1 MNRRTE
7 LAFVTILLLLAA
19 VLRLWSLGDLPPGFA
34 TDELASIHMTELV
47 RGGYVAVYY
56 VTPDGTSRAGLYG
69 VVNNVVTGP
78 VGDGLLGYRV
88 LPASSGLL
96 TLALLYALARRLFGV
111 RVALVALAVA
121 VVNLRLILL
130 ARSATAE
137 TLVIPFVL
145 LALLVLVMAFNLR
158 RTIHFHAPGTM
169 LFAGLAFLAGTAG
182 YLHFTAL
189 LIGPLCVLFA
199 AHLILTGQPV
209 SRRVWS
215 SAVFVVVLASII
227 GLPYLVSTFR
237 EVETSE
243 PYLLWSARPQSLRD
257 VVDGVL
263 QTIGGVV
270 WQGDAR
276 VTHAVGE
283 AALLGPLLA
292 LLMVIG
298 VVEGVR
304 RWRDPRYALL
314 LMVLAGGLLTD
325 VWIDPEPT
333 FSANLFALPAV
344 MIFPAVGA
352 LVIAR
357 NLHARGTRAAWQ
369 PVGMLIALVLV
380 VNVFV
385 VRDRLFND
393 WRDDPKVHAAYHTQL
408 ARVAAYLDRDP
419 DSLPVSFCTAR
430 LDMTGASGLT
440 RRETLAAMM
449 HRENLDMRH
458 ADCRGGI
465 VLIDA
470 GAPMRFVFGSERDR
484 ALMPPELLEWVASG
498 EPVPVDGLADGMV
511 SVLDVQQRLRDLG
524 GVWDAL
530 APAYF
535 MPDDDGAGERVTLP
549 VPFDDRLT
557 FAGYDPRV
565 LERARV
571 AGGDPIVLT
580 TYWRVDGNL
589 PDDLGIFAHLLAYP
603 DSEEDDG
610 AAIPLLEPWAE
621 SNAIDVVVSELQPR
635 DFFVQVS
642 YLWLS
647 DNLKPAPYALTVGAY
662 TDTVTVLANHLPVLD
677 VAQDYAPRGDRL
689 VLGNIM
695 VEVSPDPADE
705 SAGDSDP
712 AGD

>member
-7 LAFVTILLLLAA
+7 LGFVTILLLLAA

-47 RGGYVAVYY
+47 RGGEVAVYY
-56 VTPDGTSRAGLYG
+56 VAPDGTSRAGLYG
-69 VVNNVVTGP
+69 VFNSVMTGL
-78 VGDGLLGYRV
+78 VGDGLLGYRA
-88 LPASSGLL
+88 LPAFSGLL

-137 TLVIPFVL
+137 MLVMPFVL
-145 LALLVLVMAFNLR
+145 LALLVLVMTFNLR
-158 RTIHFHAPGTM
+158 RTIHFHTPDTL
-169 LFAGLAFLAGTAG
+169 LFAALAFLAGTAG

-189 LIGPLCVLFA
+189 LIGPICILFA
-199 AHLILTGQPV
+199 AHLILTGQPI
-209 SRRVWS
+209 SRRVWG
-215 SAVFVVVLASII
+215 SAVFVVVLATII

-237 EVETSE
+237 DIERSE
-243 PYLLWSARPQSLRD
+243 PYLLWSARPESLRD
-257 VVDGVL
+257 MVDGVL
-263 QTIGGVV
+263 QTVGGVV

-292 LLMVIG
+292 LLLLIG
-298 VVEGVR
+298 VIEGIR

-352 LVIAR
+352 LVVAR
-357 NLHARGTRAAWQ
+357 SLRARGTRAAWQ
-369 PVGMLIALVLV
+369 PVGVLVTLVLII
-380 VNVFV
+380 NVFV

-393 WRDDPKVHAAYHTQL
+393 WRDNPEVHAAYHTQL
-408 ARVAAYLDRDP
+408 ARVAAYLDREP
-419 DSLPVSFCTAR
+419 DGPPVSFCTAR
-430 LDMTGASGLT
+430 LNTVSESGLT
-440 RRETLAAMM
+440 RREALAAMM
-449 HRENLDMRH
+449 HREDLDIRH

-484 ALMPPELLEWVASG
+484 ALMPPELLEWVAQG
-498 EPVPVDGLADGMV
+498 EPVVVDGLADGLV

-524 GVWDAL
+524 GAWDAL

-535 MPDDDGAGERVTLP
+535 MPDDAEPGERVTLP

-565 LERARV
+565 LERPRV

-603 DSEEDDG
+603 DSEEANG
-610 AAIPLLEPWAE
+610 VAIPLLEPWAE
-621 SNAIDVVVSELQPR
+621 SNAIDVVVSELKPR

-677 VAQDYAPRGDRL
+677 AARDYAPRGDRL

-695 VEVSPDPADE
+695 IEAPPDAVDE
-705 SAGDSDP
+705 SADDSGQ